1 MAGALAGGIRGCKKG
16 LAFVYQYSRVRDI
29 ITKRGDLIVRRS
41 LPFLVLLLA
50 TAAACGQVENS
61 QSTAPLNASTDQA
74 ANASE
79 ASADSEMSE
88 GIPPEL
94 PAPRGRADRQA
105 GPDLDPAAA
114 PGVAF
119 DYRYSFRLEAERV
132 AEMQQEH
139 QRLCGRY
146 GPRCRITGMDYRAA
160 NEDDVEAMLSFL
172 VDPAIAGQFG
182 RESVRAVTAA
192 DGELTESQI
201 EGTEIGTSIKANT
214 GSLEELQAELER
226 VEARLARRNLRWRER
241 ERLDG
246 ERQGLRGQ
254 IAELR
259 SVTAGQERQLAT
271 TPILFR
277 YGSGNL
283 APGPARAATVGEA
296 FERSTDNFL
305 GGLNIL
311 IVIFV
316 TLSPWLLAGLAIW
329 GLVRFLRR
337 RRVPAAGPAAGLE
350 A

>member
-1 MAGALAGGIRGCKKG
+1 M
-16 LAFVYQYSRVRDI
+16 
-29 ITKRGDLIVRRS
+29 RRS

-50 TAAACGQVENS
+50 TAAACSQAENDS
-61 QSTAPLNASTDQA
+61 STAPLNAAADET

-79 ASADSEMSE
+79 AGSDSQMS

-94 PAPRGRADRQA
+94 PAPRRRAERET
-105 GPDLDPAAA
+105 GPDLDPETA

-119 DYRYSFRLEAERV
+119 DYRYSFRLEADRV
-132 AEMQQEH
+132 AEAQQEH

-192 DGELTESQI
+192 DGELTESDIQ
-201 EGTEIGTSIKANT
+201 GTEIGTSLKANT
-214 GSLEELQAELER
+214 GNLDELEAELER
-226 VEARLARRNLRWRER
+226 VEARLAVRNLRGRER
-241 ERLDG
+241 ARLDE
-246 ERQGLRGQ
+246 ERQSLRRQ

-259 SVTAGQERQLAT
+259 SVTGEQEQALAT

-277 YGSGNL
+277 YGSGDL
-283 APGPARAATVGEA
+283 APGPARAATLGEA
-296 FERSTDNFL
+296 TERAADNFL
-305 GGLNIL
+305 GGLKTLAI
-311 IVIFV
+311 IFV
-316 TLSPWLLAGLAIW
+316 TLSPWALTGFLLWAGF
-329 GLVRFLRR
+329 RFVRR
-337 RRVPAAGPAAGLE
+337 RRPGRPGMPADAATE

>member
-1 MAGALAGGIRGCKKG
+1 
-16 LAFVYQYSRVRDI
+16 
-29 ITKRGDLIVRRS
+29 VRRS

-50 TAAACGQVENS
+50 TAASCGQVENS
-61 QSTAPLNASTDQA
+61 QSAAPLNASTDQA

-79 ASADSEMSE
+79 AQADSEMSE
-88 GIPPEL
+88 GIPPEF
-94 PAPRGRADRQA
+94 PAPRGRASQET
-105 GPDLDPAAA
+105 GPDLDPEAA

-119 DYRYSFRLEAERV
+119 DYRYSFRLEADRV

-182 RESVRAVTAA
+182 RESVGAVTAA

-201 EGTEIGTSIKANT
+201 AGTEISTALKANT
-214 GSLEELQAELER
+214 GSIEELQAEIDR
-226 VEARLARRNLRWRER
+226 IEARLARRNLRWRER
-241 ERLDG
+241 ERLDE
-246 ERQGLRGQ
+246 ERQSLRRQ

-259 SVTAGQERQLAT
+259 SVTGAQERQLAT

-283 APGPARAATVGEA
+283 APGPARQATVGEA

-311 IVIFV
+311 LVIFV
-316 TLSPWLLAGLAIW
+316 TISPWLLTGLAIW
-329 GLVRFLRR
+329 GVVRFLRR
-337 RRVPAAGPAAGLE
+337 RRVLPAGPAAEIE